1 MQKGE
6 RHHETKLIALN
17 YAGIFKEI
25 KKVNG
30 KKEIM
35 FEQVHIKQT

>member
-6 RHHETKLIALN
+6 RHHETKLIVLN
-17 YAGIFKEI
+17 YAGFLKQRR
-25 KKVNG
+25 KQM
-30 KKEIM
+30 KKEIL